1 MLSLKSFDTLSSTAS
16 SYSQVRPSPDE
27 AVLGYPAVA
36 AVAVRR
42 LEVLQLLVVEQ
53 RELLCAVVVLVAAE
67 QELQCV
73 VVAAE
78 RELLCAVVAAEQ
90 GPVLAVEQPVV
101 VMSMAR
107 SRRQMEM
114 EQPVVVMVMARIKT
128 QMEKKLPIT
137 MQVCSGTVHVLDDQH
152 ARTGHMPACKFVHM
166 VLLVNFQWIMCIV
179 LKILL
184 EPK

>member
-1 MLSLKSFDTLSSTAS
+1 MAVKTASLKSFDTLSSTAS

-152 ARTGHMPACKFVHM
+152 ARTGHMPACKPH
-166 VLLVNFQWIMCIV
+166 VLTICTY
-179 LKILL
+179 
-184 EPK
+184 